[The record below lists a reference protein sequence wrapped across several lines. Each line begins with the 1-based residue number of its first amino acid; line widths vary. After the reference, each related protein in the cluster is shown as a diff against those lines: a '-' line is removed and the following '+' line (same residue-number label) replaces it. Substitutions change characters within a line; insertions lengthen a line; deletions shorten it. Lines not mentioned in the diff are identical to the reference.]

1 MLDSLGF
8 YLANGAENQINNFI
22 DYKDWLVFEKYRK
35 FSGDIEVFLKYA
47 EVQAKDKTTIY

>member
-1 MLDSLGF
+1 LGF